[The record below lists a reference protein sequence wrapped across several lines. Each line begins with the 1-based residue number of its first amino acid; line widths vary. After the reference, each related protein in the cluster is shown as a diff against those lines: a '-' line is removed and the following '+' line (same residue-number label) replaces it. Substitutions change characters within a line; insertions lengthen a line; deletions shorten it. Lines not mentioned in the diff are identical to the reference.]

1 MNNRRR
7 GETSNLFS
15 LNSSADALIA
25 ELSLKQLGWRTF
37 GTLVL
42 LRGMARTVVT
52 HISWAE
58 KEHKAGRG
66 RACLGGVVLEWVAG
80 CGGAEEGEGFK
91 RPATNFGQN
100 A

>member
-1 MNNRRR
+1 
-7 GETSNLFS
+7 
-15 LNSSADALIA
+15 LIA
-25 ELSLKQLGWRTF
+25 ELSLKQLGWRAS

-58 KEHKAGRG
+58 KEHKAGQG
-66 RACLGGVVLEWVAG
+66 LEWVAG
-80 CGGAEEGEGFK
+80 CGGAEEGEGGIQK
-91 RPATNFGQN
+91 TQRHN